1 MKVFSF
7 RLSVWLVISFLLLLS
22 CNTSAPNTKQVESI
36 QQPIPR
42 PMMDHKTDSLK
53 EYLDLERMRR
63 KQQGKE

>member
-7 RLSVWLVISFLLLLS
+7 RLGAWLAISLLLFLS
-22 CNTSAPNTKQVESI
+22 CNTSAPNTKQGESI